1 MTFVSLL
8 LEDDVS
14 IAKYA
19 CLVLPDLLSI
29 LLKLLCIVCVWGVG
43 GWVGGCV
50 WVCVR
55 RACVCLCV
63 CDAMHCINTVYHQ
76 KSY

>member
-29 LLKLLCIVCVWGVG
+29 LLKLLCIVCV
-43 GWVGGCV
+43 
-50 WVCVR
+50 
-55 RACVCLCV
+55 CV
-63 CDAMHCINTVYHQ
+63 CDKGAGSENKRSTKNITCARSAVFCLVTQAEMVRV
-76 KSY
+76 

>member
-1 MTFVSLL
+1 MTFVCLL

-29 LLKLLCIVCVWGVG
+29 LLKLVCVCVCVCVC
-43 GWVGGCV
+43 VGGCV
-50 WVCVR
+50 GVWGCVCAV
-55 RACVCLCV
+55 RACVCVCV
-63 CDAMHCINTVYHQ
+63 MPCIA
-76 KSY
+76 